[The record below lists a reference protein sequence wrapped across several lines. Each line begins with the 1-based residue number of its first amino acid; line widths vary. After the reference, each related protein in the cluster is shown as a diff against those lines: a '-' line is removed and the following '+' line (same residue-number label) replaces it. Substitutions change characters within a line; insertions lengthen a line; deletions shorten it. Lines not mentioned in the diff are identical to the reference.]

1 MQASTSKQIKN
12 KCALFVL
19 DEPISKLTN
28 FQQLLKQQ
36 LIA

>member
-1 MQASTSKQIKN
+1 MQANTSKHIKN
-12 KCALFVL
+12 ICALFVL
-19 DEPISKLTN
+19 DETISKLTN